1 MNILDSTKIRFCV
14 PSKGRL
20 NEPATDLLRRAGY
33 PFRLHERRLYASCAT
48 ADIVFIFA
56 RADDIPVLVDSGVA
70 DMGITGCDLVAE
82 REANVA
88 QLLDLGFGQCRLCLA
103 GPESMPDGDLQHFAG
118 KTIATA
124 FPRTTQRF
132 FAGKSIDVRVMEM
145 MGSMEIMVALQLS
158 DGIVDI
164 VETGDSL
171 RENHL
176 KVIAEIG
183 RYQSIL
189 IANHAVA
196 GDPRVAQVRR
206 RLEGVLV
213 ASRYSLLEYNI
224 PATLLKEAEK
234 VTPGYR
240 SPTVSPLD
248 QEGWLAVKVMVDKA
262 AVPQVMDRLERLG
275 ASAIL
280 ETEIRNCRL

>member
-1 MNILDSTKIRFCV
+1 MNIRDHSKIRFCV

-33 PFRLHERRLYASCAT
+33 AFRLHDRRLYATCSS
-48 ADIVFIFA
+48 ADIIFIFA
-56 RADDIPVLVDSGVA
+56 RADDIPVLVDSGAA
-70 DMGITGCDLVAE
+70 DMGITGSDLVAE

-88 QLLDLGFGQCRLCLA
+88 TLLELGFGRCRLCLA
-103 GPESMPDGDLQHFAG
+103 GPESMADDPAAMAG

-124 FPRTTQRF
+124 FPHTTQRF
-132 FAGKSIDVRVMEM
+132 FASRGIDVRVMEM

-176 KVIAEIG
+176 KVLAEIG
-183 RYQSIL
+183 QYQSVL
-189 IANHAVA
+189 IANHAIA
-196 GDPRVAQVRR
+196 SDPRVAQIRR

-213 ASRYSLLEYNI
+213 AGRYSMLEYNI

-234 VTPGYR
+234 ITPGYR

-248 QEGWLAVKVMVDKA
+248 QEGWLAVKVMVEKA
-262 AVPQVMDRLERLG
+262 SVVAVMDRLEQLG

>member
-1 MNILDSTKIRFCV
+1 
-14 PSKGRL
+14 
-20 NEPATDLLRRAGY
+20 
-33 PFRLHERRLYASCAT
+33 
-48 ADIVFIFA
+48 
-56 RADDIPVLVDSGVA
+56 
-70 DMGITGCDLVAE
+70 MGITGSDLVDE
-82 REANVA
+82 READVA
-88 QLLDLGFGQCRLCLA
+88 SLLELGFGQCRLCLA
-103 GPESMPDGDLQHFAG
+103 GPESMGEGDLATFAG
-118 KTIATA
+118 GTIATA

-132 FAGKSIDVRVMEM
+132 FAARGIDVRVMEM

-176 KVIAEIG
+176 KVLAEIG
-183 RYQSIL
+183 RYQSVL
-189 IANHAVA
+189 IANHGIA
-196 GDPRVAQVRR
+196 GDPRVAQIRR

-213 ASRYSLLEYNI
+213 ANRYSMLEYNV
-224 PATLLKEAEK
+224 PAALLKDAEK
-234 VTPGYR
+234 ITPGLR

-248 QEGWLAVKVMVDKA
+248 QEGWLAVKVMVEKGC
-262 AVPQVMDRLERLG
+262 VVQVMDRLEQLG

>member
-1 MNILDSTKIRFCV
+1 MIFQDRSKIRFCV

-20 NEPATDLLRRAGY
+20 NEPSVDLIRRAGY
-33 PFRLHERRLYASCAT
+33 GFRVSERRLYASCAN

-103 GPESMPDGDLQHFAG
+103 GPESMEADLGQFAG

-132 FAGKSIDVRVMEM
+132 FASRGIDVRVIEM

-176 KVIAEIG
+176 KVLAEIG
-183 RYQSIL
+183 RYQSVL
-189 IANHAVA
+189 IANPGVA
-196 GDPRVAQVRR
+196 TDPRVAQVRR

-213 ASRYSLLEYNI
+213 ASRYSLLEYNV
-224 PATLLKEAEK
+224 PAALLKEAEK

-240 SPTVSPLD
+240 SPTVSQLD
-248 QEGWLAVKVMVDKA
+248 QEGWLAVKVMVEKS
-262 AVPQVMDRLERLG
+262 AVVQAMDRLEQLG